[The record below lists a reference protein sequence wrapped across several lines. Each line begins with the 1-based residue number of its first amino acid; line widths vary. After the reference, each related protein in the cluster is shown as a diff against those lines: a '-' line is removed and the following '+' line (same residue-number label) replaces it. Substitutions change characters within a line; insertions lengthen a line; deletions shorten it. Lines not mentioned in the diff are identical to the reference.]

1 VSKKSLS
8 AIPGVDTVLDALD
21 DIDCPRPLL
30 LAIVREHLSALRKAR
45 SIPAFEQIAGDIR
58 DRVAAFV
65 RARLQPVINATGV
78 IIHTNLG
85 RAPMSAE
92 AVAAVAA
99 VGGGYSNLELDL
111 DSGKRGGRSAAVK
124 RKLALLCGAE
134 SATVVNN
141 NAAALILILRHFCTA
156 ARPEVIVSRGELVQ
170 IGGGFRIPDI
180 LESSGAVLREVG
192 TTNRT
197 DAADYEAVIG
207 ERTAMILKVHRS
219 NFFMDGFVASPA
231 TGELAAIAKKKRV
244 PLVEDLGSGAM
255 VATDQLAAVEHEP
268 TPGDALKRGV
278 QLVCFSGDKLFGG
291 PQAGVIAGRKRLVS
305 SLEKEPL
312 YRALRCDKLILAAL
326 EATADTYL
334 RSLQTGG
341 LPELPVVRMMS
352 QSVAELEARANKL
365 IAALAGLPVAGR
377 CVEVNSRLGG
387 GAMPRAAIPSVA
399 VELVPASR
407 TPAELAAALRLVCPP
422 VIGYVSGKSFRLD
435 LRTVFPGQDEL
446 LSSMLQSV
454 IANSG
459 SVP

>member
-1 VSKKSLS
+1 
-8 AIPGVDTVLDALD
+8 
-21 DIDCPRPLL
+21 
-30 LAIVREHLSALRKAR
+30 
-45 SIPAFEQIAGDIR
+45 
-58 DRVAAFV
+58 
-65 RARLQPVINATGV
+65 
-78 IIHTNLG
+78 
-85 RAPMSAE
+85 
-92 AVAAVAA
+92 
-99 VGGGYSNLELDL
+99 
-111 DSGKRGGRSAAVK
+111 
-124 RKLALLCGAE
+124 AE